1 MILSASGK
9 PQLLSREFEGGKFI
23 ETVQTITELDE
34 QAIINRKI
42 QLQGRQAQIKQ
53 QAEQL
58 KAVYD
63 QMTADMVECDTML
76 AQFTPTGIDIPT

>member
-1 MILSASGK
+1 MILSNGK

-23 ETVQTITELDE
+23 ETVQTVTELDE

-58 KAVYD
+58 KVVYD
-63 QMTADMVECDTML
+63 QMTADMAECDTML
-76 AQFTPTGIDIPT
+76 TQFTPIGIDIPT